1 MPNTSGPAAVEATQ
15 RRTSAGDGAPLPGLL
30 QACFVVESECFAW
43 WGVENP
49 GVAATAAELPTDE
62 QTRLMC
68 ALPDRTGQV
77 VVAADVPAVLV
88 TAEAGME
95 ALSRWQPSSSTVGES
110 LRVWARIATAIKRGE
125 AVEPLA
131 AQMPTAGHAALA
143 LDGTTIWSAA
153 AAVEA
158 VQHSIARP
166 SEHPGA
172 HAPIRA
178 VLRPYQ
184 RAGVAWLEAASEQG
198 GGVLADEMGLGKTV
212 QAIAV
217 LATRREGPHLVV
229 CPTSLLGNWAR
240 ELGRFAPALDLALY
254 TGPDRTQALKR
265 AVPGLVVLTSYG
277 VLRSDASALAQTE
290 WDTVVLDEAQQIKN
304 PDALAAH
311 AARALSARLRIA
323 MTGTPVENRLD
334 ELWSLLAFTNPGLL
348 GSRARFRH
356 RFAVAVEQRR
366 SAAAAQ
372 RLHEIVGPHILR
384 RRKSDVAPE
393 LPAKIEA
400 TVVCTMTSEQE
411 RLYRASLD
419 EAFNNGLGTGIERR
433 GRVLALLTRLKQICN
448 HPEQVNPTGAPLS
461 GRSGKLDRTTEILTE
476 IVDAGDR
483 ALVFTQY
490 RRTGE
495 LLARHL
501 SQELGDGGVPFLHGG
516 LSTNARE
523 DMIAHFSNDPDGPPV
538 LILSLRAAGF
548 GLNLTRATHV
558 VHYDRWWNP
567 AVEDQASD
575 RTHRIGQTR
584 TVTVHTLLTERTLEE
599 AIADLHVG
607 KRDLADIATG
617 EVRAIENDLAR
628 LSDEQLRAV
637 LEAKAAQ

>member
-1 MPNTSGPAAVEATQ
+1 MPNTSRPAVAEASQ
-15 RRTSAGDGAPLPGLL
+15 RCTCPGDGAPLPGLL
-30 QACFVVESECFAW
+30 QACFVVESERFAW

-49 GVAATAAELPTDE
+49 GAAAIAAGLPPGE
-62 QTRLMC
+62 QTRLLC
-68 ALPDRTGQV
+68 ALPDRAGQV

-95 ALSRWQPSSSTVGES
+95 ALSRWRSSSPTVGES
-110 LRVWARIATAIKRGE
+110 LQVWARIATAIERGE

-131 AQMPTAGHAALA
+131 AQLPTAGHAALA

-153 AAVEA
+153 AAVDA
-158 VQHSIARP
+158 ARHSVACT
-166 SEHPGA
+166 SEPA
-172 HAPIRA
+172 AAPVRA
-178 VLRPYQ
+178 MLRPYQ
-184 RAGVAWLEAASEQG
+184 RAGVAWLEAASAQG
-198 GGVLADEMGLGKTV
+198 GGLLADEMGLGKTV

-217 LATRREGPHLVV
+217 LATRRAGPHLVV
-229 CPTSLLGNWAR
+229 CPTSLLGNWDR
-240 ELGRFAPALDLALY
+240 ELARFAPGLDVASY
-254 TGPDRTQALKR
+254 TGPDRTRVLKR
-265 AVPGLVVLTSYG
+265 ATPGSVVLTSYG
-277 VLRSDASALAQTE
+277 VLRSDATSLAQVD

-304 PDALAAH
+304 PDAQAAH
-311 AARALSARLRIA
+311 AARALSARLRVA

-348 GSRARFRH
+348 GSRARFRR

-372 RLHEIVGPHILR
+372 RLQEIVGPHILR
-384 RRKSDVAPE
+384 RRKIDVAPE

-411 RLYRASLD
+411 QLYRTSLD
-419 EAFNNGLGTGIERR
+419 EAFNSGLGTGIERR

-448 HPEQVNPTGAPLS
+448 HPEQAHPTGAPLS

-476 IVDAGDR
+476 IVDVGDR

-490 RRTGE
+490 RKTGE
-495 LLARHL
+495 LLVRHL
-501 SQELGDGGVPFLHGG
+501 SQELGAGAVPFLHGG
-516 LSTNARE
+516 LSTSARE
-523 DMIAHFSNDPDGPPV
+523 DMIAQFSNDPDGPPV

-548 GLNLTRATHV
+548 GLNLIRATHV

-599 AIADLHVG
+599 AIADLHAG
-607 KRDLADIATG
+607 KRDLAGIATG
-617 EVRAIENDLAR
+617 QTRTIENDLAR
-628 LSDEQLRAV
+628 LTDEQLRAL
-637 LEAKAAQ
+637 LEARTRR